1 MPAMLLSFF
10 QAKVRRLSNSASHVL
25 RWSCGPVSAATAPF
39 CANEVGLL
47 VLWLCTASI
56 ALAIGSGAA
65 HQPSRQPVM
74 LHALAKPCTTMV
86 CSQCAGEKL
95 ATLWCA
101 APS

>member
-1 MPAMLLSFF
+1 MLLSLF
-10 QAKVRRLSNSASHVL
+10 QAKVRRLSNSASQVL
-25 RWSCGPVSAATAPF
+25 RWSCGPVSATTAPF

-56 ALAIGSGAA
+56 AFAIGSGAA

-74 LHALAKPCTTMV
+74 LHAFAKPCTMIV
-86 CSQCAGEKL
+86 CSKCAGEKL
-95 ATLWCA
+95 ATLLWV